1 MSFSTKKKKN
11 GALMQNKKKDKKHIE
26 VVASVIFDGR
36 SVYCF
41 KKGQHKHEYLSNK
54 FEFPGG
60 KIKLGENKED
70 ALRRE
75 IMEELNVVIKVLE
88 PLLEFDF
95 EYPDFSLTM
104 TCFKC
109 SLQSG
114 TFHLSEHTQV
124 ILQPIEELEQ
134 LEWLPA
140 DIPIVNFI
148 REFCDG

>member
-1 MSFSTKKKKN
+1 
-11 GALMQNKKKDKKHIE
+11 MQNIKNDKNHIE

-75 IMEELNVVIKVLE
+75 IMEELNVGIKVSE
-88 PLLEFDF
+88 PL
-95 EYPDFSLTM
+95 
-104 TCFKC
+104 
-109 SLQSG
+109 QSY
-114 TFHLSEHTQV
+114 FRMNV
-124 ILQPIEELEQ
+124 KRAILKG
-134 LEWLPA
+134 
-140 DIPIVNFI
+140 
-148 REFCDG
+148 R